1 MLQEWERDIAF
12 SSQQNVFIWIE
23 VFDDKYVQYL

>member
-1 MLQEWERDIAF
+1 MLQEWERGTAF